1 MALEHFAPIR
11 SSLQRRFEPLRCTF
25 LRCKHFPKI
34 KENHFLWLIENRKNK
49 RGEIISGNSRLLA
62 IIDRENTT
70 ATRVKCAEE
79 KRDMKNLSS
88 HDDKTE
94 GKIIVEG
101 TTLNATSFFFSLTL
115 VLNAFG

>member
-1 MALEHFAPIR
+1 M
-11 SSLQRRFEPLRCTF
+11 
-25 LRCKHFPKI
+25 RCKHFAFPTI
-34 KENHFLWLIENRKNK
+34 KENHFLWLIENRNK

-62 IIDRENTT
+62 IIDRENAT
-70 ATRVKCAEE
+70 ATRVKCAAEE

-101 TTLNATSFFFSLTL
+101 TTH
-115 VLNAFG
+115 

>member
-1 MALEHFAPIR
+1 M
-11 SSLQRRFEPLRCTF
+11 
-25 LRCKHFPKI
+25 
-34 KENHFLWLIENRKNK
+34 IENRNK
-49 RGEIISGNSRLLA
+49 RGEIISGNSSRLLA
-62 IIDRENTT
+62 IIDRENAT
-70 ATRVKCAEE
+70 ATGVKCAEE

-94 GKIIVEG
+94 GKITVEG

>member
-1 MALEHFAPIR
+1 MALRTFSPVL

-25 LRCKHFPKI
+25 LRCKHFPTI
-34 KENHFLWLIENRKNK
+34 KENQFLWLIENRNK